1 MTQKLSK
8 KSRLKILGIKII
20 SSTPLLS
27 KLALNDFLHIA
38 TFVCAQTMYK
48 SLASVSI
55 FNLVAE
61 SLPQDSALEPNK
73 ISTLIISKLKI

>member
-27 KLALNDFLHIA
+27 KLAHEDIRHIA
-38 TFVCAQTMYK
+38 TFVCAQTVDK
-48 SLASVSI
+48 SLASISI
-55 FNLVAE
+55 FLAASNLRPSFLRRFFVIYWYE
-61 SLPQDSALEPNK
+61 IDD
-73 ISTLIISKLKI
+73 I